1 MNRKFKIAS
10 ILLSLTLTGSSIVL
24 LSQESKTGDAKV
36 GFLLGKAHVQKTGK
50 TSWEPLKSNDFVDE
64 GDLISTGNG
73 SRITIVYK
81 GSEFKIQQNSKVKL
95 ASLHGESK
103 DGRVEVNQGF
113 AWFKIVGL
121 KGKKFDVATATS
133 TAGVR
138 GTSFSVLYD
147 PKTKDS
153 SFCTCEGK
161 VLVSDSEGKEILQ
174 EKGQGTVVSPKDSD
188 MKKVEYEGIIK
199 KLKALS
205 GFEARLK
212 KNASLKNCLSCHTPE
227 GWTPPNDV
235 QKDETYGK
243 Q

>member
-10 ILLSLTLTGSSIVL
+10 ILLSLTMTGSSIVL

-174 EKGQGTVVSPKDSD
+174 EKGKGTFVSPKDSD

-212 KNASLKNCLSCHTPE
+212 KNVSLKNCLSCHTPE
-227 GWTPPNDV
+227 GWTPPDDV